1 MSTQTTAPTNNVAN
15 QSATLATSASLP
27 PPRPPPPEIPKS
39 PPKWP
44 LRPGVLV
51 HVKVDTKQNLCASRT
66 QSPNTSLLSATNTIG
81 FASPILNS
89 SSRSQ
94 SIPMAKASTGTATA
108 AVTNTMENS
117 TLSQNRTPVLPV
129 KQQIGEIATDHK
141 NQTALANGRSPNVMN
156 GTNGKKSFLNGDLD
170 VNENANNNND
180 VSSVGLIEQST
191 TNNNNN
197 NNNQNINT
205 NNDELVSFTTS
216 NLIERILGRLR
227 WRRERSKP
235 SSTGNVGTGGNGG
248 NGGNGGGIGAAG
260 HNSSGGSQHSEEG
273 LFSRSNKRAV
283 NLLRSTGW
291 FGSGKSTNSSTGL
304 MFDKRHHISG
314 ITCSDGGKKKFN
326 HVSATF
332 THTHTK

>member
-1 MSTQTTAPTNNVAN
+1 MSAQTATTANNG
-15 QSATLATSASLP
+15 ATLAASAAVP

-66 QSPNTSLLSATNTIG
+66 QSPNTSLLSGTNTINY
-81 FASPILNS
+81 ASPLLNS
-89 SSRSQ
+89 SSRNT
-94 SIPMAKASTGTATA
+94 SIAAGAPCTETA
-108 AVTNTMENS
+108 AVTNSNETA
-117 TLSQNRTPVLPV
+117 TLPQNRTPVLPT
-129 KQQIGEIATDHK
+129 KQQTGENVNGSMADRK
-141 NQTALANGRSPNVMN
+141 NQSAMANGRAAAVIDDAN
-156 GTNGKKSFLNGDLD
+156 GNKCFLNDDLD
-170 VNENANNNND
+170 MNENSNNNHNNND

-191 TNNNNN
+191 TNNTT

-235 SSTGNVGTGGNGG
+235 SAPSTANSVGIN
-248 NGGNGGGIGAAG
+248 NGGGVGGASG
-260 HNSSGGSQHSEEG
+260 HNSSGGSEEG

-314 ITCSDGGKKKFN
+314 ITCSDGGKIISIAFRRP
-326 HVSATF
+326 A
-332 THTHTK
+332 HTRKHTEKII